1 MSIEEVT
8 ILGNG
13 PSRLDFEFDTEH
25 PVWGCNAIYRDTDK
39 CDLVFAVDMPVQKE
53 IVESGYYASNKVAF
67 ADIDPLPMELLEMF
81 VPDFNNPVVSVK
93 EDDSH
98 FIIQGNDSR
107 TDFLG
112 LKNPHLIT
120 TYNEPN
126 LKNLMTGMSALGYAM
141 TLGVKNINLIGFDG
155 LEFEGE
161 PSNIYEGSDNYPTKY
176 TTEDAV
182 LQVQRSQFIALCEW
196 FYGKGSLYWKN
207 PLDKEDEIKYNEL
220 PYYEISDRWIL
231 GQGLES

>member
-1 MSIEEVT
+1 VT

-13 PSRLDFEFDTEH
+13 PSRNDFEFNTSHE
-25 PVWGCNAIYRDTDK
+25 VWGCNAIYRDTDK
-39 CDLVFAVDMPVQKE
+39 CDIVFAVDMPVQKE
-53 IVESGYYASNKVAF
+53 IVESGYYNGNGVAF
-67 ADIDPLPMELLEMF
+67 ADIDPLPIEMLGMF
-81 VPDFNNPVVSVK
+81 TPDFQGPVISVK
-93 EDDSH
+93 EEDSH

-126 LKNLMTGMSALGYAM
+126 LRNLMTGMSALGYAM
-141 TLGVKNINLIGFDG
+141 HLGVERINLIGFDG

-161 PSNIYEGSDNYPTKY
+161 PSNIYEGSVNYPTKY

-182 LQVQRSQFIALCEW
+182 LQVQRSQFIALLEW
-196 FYGKGSLYWKN
+196 FYGKGSVYWKN

-220 PYYEISDRWIL
+220 PYYENSESWIL
-231 GQGLES
+231 GQGLESLIKL

>member
-1 MSIEEVT
+1 MLEEVT

-13 PSRLDFEFDTEH
+13 PSRFDFEFNTSHE
-25 PVWGCNAIYRDTDK
+25 VWGCNAIYRDTDK

-53 IVESGYYASNKVAF
+53 IVESGYYRGNHVAF
-67 ADIDPLPMELLEMF
+67 ADIDPIPIEMIELF
-81 VPDFNNPVVSVK
+81 QSDFNGPVISLK
-93 EDDSH
+93 EDDTH

-120 TYNEPN
+120 TYNEPM

-141 TLGVKNINLIGFDG
+141 ALGIKTINLVGFDG
-155 LEFEGE
+155 LELEGE
-161 PSNIYEGSDNYPTKY
+161 PSNIYEGSVNYPSKY

-196 FYGKGSLYWKN
+196 YYGKGSLYWQN
-207 PLDKEDEIKYNEL
+207 PLDKEDEIMYNEL
-220 PYYEISDRWIL
+220 SYYEISEEWIL

>member
-1 MSIEEVT
+1 MYK
-8 ILGNG
+8 
-13 PSRLDFEFDTEH
+13 RQ
-25 PVWGCNAIYRDTDK
+25 DK

-53 IVESGYYASNKVAF
+53 MVESGYYKGNGVAF

-81 VPDFNNPVVSVK
+81 APDFDSPVISVQ
-93 EDDSH
+93 EGDSH

-126 LKNLMTGMSALGYAM
+126 LRNLMTGMSALGYAM
-141 TLGVKNINLIGFDG
+141 HLGIEKINLIGFDG

-182 LQVQRSQFIALCEW
+182 LQVQRSQFIALLEW

-220 PYYEISDRWIL
+220 PYYENSERWIL
-231 GQGLES
+231 GLGLES